1 MFVKSLIRSVATVTA
16 VGSALAAAQVAGP
29 VGSTVTAQ
37 PENAAM
43 VLTADRYPNSV
54 YTTTRLTLD
63 HYLAQYGASNRAVVR
78 VVRNGTTGSA
88 PVGRAQVTIANVMNR
103 TLPLSGGKVSFALP
117 RTIRAGKTFTVRARY
132 LRPAGSQFMAND
144 PATKFYTVMKAI
156 TQVAPSV
163 RRTPR
168 GTRPRV
174 NLRVSAATGIQV
186 NAGRAG
192 VRLYKDGHL
201 MRRQV
206 VRIRDGRARATFG
219 RVYTRGIWD
228 VNVTYRGTA
237 NFRSD
242 SVRTWFR
249 VTRR

>member
-1 MFVKSLIRSVATVTA
+1 MTA
-16 VGSALAAAQVAGP
+16 VGSALAVAQVAGP
-29 VGSTVTAQ
+29 GGATVTAQ

-43 VLTADRYPNSV
+43 VLTADRYPKSV
-54 YTTTRLTLD
+54 ETTTRLKLRRS
-63 HYLAQYGASNRAVVR
+63 LGQYGNLNRAYVSVIRNSNRGA
-78 VVRNGTTGSA
+78 A
-88 PVGRAQVTIANVMNR
+88 PVGRARVTIANVGTYR
-103 TLPLSGGKVSFALP
+103 GQLSGGKVAFDLP
-117 RTIRAGKTFTVRARY
+117 RTLPAGKTFRVTATY
-132 LRPAGSQFMAND
+132 LRPAGSEFMANN
-144 PATKFYTVMKAI
+144 PAVKFYTVMKAI

-174 NLRVSAATGIQV
+174 NLNVTAASGIQV

-201 MRRQV
+201 VRRQV
-206 VRIRDGRARATFG
+206 VRVRDGRARATFG
-219 RVYTRGIWD
+219 RVYSRGIWD
-228 VNVTYRGTA
+228 VNVTYRGTS

-242 SVRTWFR
+242 SVSTWFR

>member
-16 VGSALAAAQVAGP
+16 VGSALAVAQVAGP
-29 VGSTVTAQ
+29 VGATVTAQ

-43 VLTADRYPNSV
+43 VIAADYPEGV
-54 YTTTRLTLD
+54 RTTTRLTLRRS
-63 HYLAQYGASNRAVVR
+63 LGQYGSLNRAYVSVI
-78 VVRNGTTGSA
+78 RNSNSGPA
-88 PVGRAQVTIANVMNR
+88 PVGRARVTIATIGTYR
-103 TLPLSGGKVSFALP
+103 GDLSGGKVAFNLP
-117 RTIRAGKTFTVRARY
+117 RTMPAGKTFRVTATY
-132 LRPAGSQFMAND
+132 LRPAGSNYMANK
-144 PATKFYTVMKAI
+144 PAVKYYTVMKAI

-163 RRTPR
+163 RRIPR

-174 NLRVSAATGIQV
+174 NLSVTARSGIQV

-228 VNVTYRGTA
+228 VNVTYRGTS

-242 SVRTWFR
+242 RVSTWFR